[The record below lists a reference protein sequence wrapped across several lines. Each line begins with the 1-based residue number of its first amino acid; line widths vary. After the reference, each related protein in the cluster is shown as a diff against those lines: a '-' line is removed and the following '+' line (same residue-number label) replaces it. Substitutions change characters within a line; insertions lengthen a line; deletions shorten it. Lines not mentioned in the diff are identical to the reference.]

1 VGDRGGTVFNLGS
14 SLKFITRSMQRSL
27 CREGRLWPEGRCRAR
42 GDSTVDALL
51 GARLFIEVELAGP
64 VHRRWPQWAFGFDQ
78 KRRAF
83 EALRSV

>member
-1 VGDRGGTVFNLGS
+1 MGDRGGTVFIWEAASS
-14 SLKFITRSMQRSL
+14 SLPTL
-27 CREGRLWPEGRCRAR
+27 CRELYAEKADFGPKAAAGP